1 MDRTKMRLLT
11 LVIVAVAAQEDAPP
25 ATSEAK
31 TRRPIISTDI
41 LHGTAELFYDVY
53 DSLHSKFLKAHID
66 KHSATL
72 SASVSGILPDDPIV
86 EVCKKLQCD
95 ASQVKD
101 VHKTTQE
108 KALEAWEA
116 VKLKSTELQQQMTT
130 YTHFVV
136 DTFETALP
144 QYAGLIVRTPGNL
157 VLFVLYIA
165 AAVYALVKL
174 ALVAFWIF
182 WTLLCCLCCCGCCC
196 LRRKSSKVAED
207 TSKKNGKASKAAEKG
222 KAATAP
228 AKETNKSNNKKK

>member
-25 ATSEAK
+25 ASEAK

-108 KALEAWEA
+108 KALEAWET
-116 VKLKSTELQQQMTT
+116 VKLKSTELQQLMTT

-157 VLFVLYIA
+157 ALFVLYIA

-174 ALVAFWIF
+174 ALVAFWIS

-196 LRRKSSKVAED
+196 LRRKSSKED

>member
-1 MDRTKMRLLT
+1 MCQLR
-11 LVIVAVAAQEDAPP
+11 A
-25 ATSEAK
+25 
-31 TRRPIISTDI
+31 
-41 LHGTAELFYDVY
+41 
-53 DSLHSKFLKAHID
+53 
-66 KHSATL
+66 
-72 SASVSGILPDDPIV
+72 
-86 EVCKKLQCD
+86 CKKGGKKTGLGGGGGQAPAED
-95 ASQVKD
+95 GGQDHAGHVKMVSHRWKD
-101 VHKTTQE
+101 VC
-108 KALEAWEA
+108 ADW
-116 VKLKSTELQQQMTT
+116 VKVRQMTT

-174 ALVAFWIF
+174 ALLAFWIF

-196 LRRKSSKVAED
+196 LRRKSSKLSDD